1 MTDYERIEK
10 LFRNNLELRHRP
22 VAVSFLETVPPLIE
36 KFEGVRPSGCS
47 FWKLAADGRVFYT
60 VGADHHNC
68 PLGSYTHNI
77 SLPEGR
83 AHELND
89 TLEFMTTI
97 GYLRMAEVPQ
107 SPRLKETPEI
117 VMYAPLA
124 DTPVDPD
131 VVLFWGPPGRVMLLQ
146 EAAMR
151 AGVATQFKT
160 LARPTCMVL
169 PAALSQGTVAS
180 SGCIGNRVYT
190 GLGEADMYV
199 AVPGADIGPVAEQT
213 AVIRAAN
220 SALRQ
225 YHEERKREFTTA

>member
-1 MTDYERIEK
+1 MIDYQRIEE
-10 LFRNNLELRHRP
+10 LFRKNLELRHRP
-22 VAVSFLETVPPLIE
+22 VAVSFLDTVPPLIE

-47 FWKLAADGRVFYT
+47 FWKLAAEGRVFYT

-68 PLGSYTHNI
+68 PIGSYTHNI
-77 SLPEGR
+77 ALPEGR

-107 SPRLKETPEI
+107 IPRLQETPEI

-180 SGCIGNRVYT
+180 SGCIGNRIYT
-190 GLGEADMYV
+190 GLEEADMYV
-199 AVPGADIGPVAEQT
+199 AVPGTDIGPVAEQT

-225 YHEERKREFTTA
+225 YHEERKREMTSV